1 MDNIFEILIP
11 LLIAAVYFFGNAFS
25 GKSKEDEGGPPLRP
39 RERDAEDEADP
50 EALERQRRIQEEIRR
65 KIMERRQATGGEPP
79 QFAPAESATQEGRR
93 DQAMPHRSEP
103 RVADQARQSRR
114 EPPPMREQKPGAFSW
129 DVSDDAYDSKMQ
141 AQLKRIEATKR
152 QAEKLQ
158 KQARA
163 GREKSKAIEKP
174 KRRSGGYLTGTVR
187 ESLQDPHAARV
198 AFIYGEVLGPPISLR
213 KGNSSVPG
221 LS

>member
-1 MDNIFEILIP
+1 MDNIFEILVP
-11 LLIAAVYFFGNAFS
+11 LIIAAVYFFGNMMS
-25 GKSKEDEGGPPLRP
+25 GKSKEDETGQPLRP
-39 RERDAEDEADP
+39 RERDADDGADP
-50 EALERQRRIQEEIRR
+50 DAFERQRRIQEEIRR
-65 KIMERRQATGGEPP
+65 KIMERRQATGSEPP
-79 QFAPAESATQEGRR
+79 QLAPAEAAPQEGRR
-93 DQAMPHRSEP
+93 DQTMPHRSEP
-103 RVADQARQSRR
+103 RAQDQTRQSRR
-114 EPPPMREQKPGAFSW
+114 EPPPIREQKPGAFSW

-158 KQARA
+158 KQAKA
-163 GREKSKAIEKP
+163 GREKSKGAEKP
-174 KRRSGGYLTGTVR
+174 KRRSGGYFAGTVR
-187 ESLQDPHAARV
+187 ESLQDPQAARV